1 MTVSQCLSRNPAL
14 SLVLNLVGSPADET
28 LFRSTEVRWNQLIKS
43 RKIIG
48 ISILVYKM
56 TSYKTSGTILLLSD

>member
-1 MTVSQCLSRNPAL
+1 MSQCLSRNPTL

-28 LFRSTEVRWNQLIKS
+28 FCRSAEVRWNQLINS

-56 TSYKTSGTILLLSD
+56 TSYKTSDTILLLSD